1 MLSFDLYRAFY
12 LFGHQILKRSLLLCS
27 NECVWNRIIYSFERW
42 IERIE
47 GVTIGGKRERNLK
60 EGGNMKFIVPASLT
74 LEKKRK
80 EWHLGITNEDCVS
93 HLRSCLVWLERK
105 AIFPSPSAKFLFW
118 TEKYHFVPF
127 NQFTIRN
134 TG

>member
-1 MLSFDLYRAFY
+1 M
-12 LFGHQILKRSLLLCS
+12 
-27 NECVWNRIIYSFERW
+27 CVKCKSNRIIYSFERW

-80 EWHLGITNEDCVS
+80 E
-93 HLRSCLVWLERK
+93 
-105 AIFPSPSAKFLFW
+105 
-118 TEKYHFVPF
+118 
-127 NQFTIRN
+127 
-134 TG
+134 